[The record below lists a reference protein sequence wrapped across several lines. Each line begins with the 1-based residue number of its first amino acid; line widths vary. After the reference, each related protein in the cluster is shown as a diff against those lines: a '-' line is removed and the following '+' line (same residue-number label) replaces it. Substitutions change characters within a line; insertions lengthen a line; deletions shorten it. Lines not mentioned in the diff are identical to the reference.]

1 MAKDTAD
8 GRGYDAVKQ
17 TMKWISGFCIEKG
30 ILINSE
36 KSNNR
41 WGRFILIWKEKRHM
55 KISTD
60 MFAKKIKCDA
70 AKVEECTKKIYKLCK
85 VTRVS
90 SFSVV
95 SKCYFC
101 KWNKRRGKKCVIQKQ
116 CYVLSPWNHF
126 HKKWQ
131 PQDSLPKSPLQFG
144 DLSFINFILFSE
156 RPQKLCL
163 ELSNNF

>member
-60 MFAKKIKCDA
+60 MFSKKIKCDA
-70 AKVEECTKKIYKLCK
+70 AKVEECTKKIINYAKLQEYLAFQLYPSVIFVNGIREEEKNVWFKNSAMCSVLGITFTRSDNLRTASQNLHFSL
-85 VTRVS
+85 VT
-90 SFSVV
+90 
-95 SKCYFC
+95 
-101 KWNKRRGKKCVIQKQ
+101 W
-116 CYVLSPWNHF
+116 VLLISYCSLND
-126 HKKWQ
+126 HK
-131 PQDSLPKSPLQFG
+131 S
-144 DLSFINFILFSE
+144 
-156 RPQKLCL
+156 CA
-163 ELSNNF
+163 